1 MSPERPPFLVD
12 RADGVLT
19 FAFNR
24 PEAGNAIPR
33 EAVGDL
39 IALFQSIRGDA
50 SVRAVL
56 VRGEGKNF
64 SAGGDVRN
72 FALSLDQSVEE
83 RRASFA
89 ERLDAVTALVE
100 AYLAIEVP
108 IVAAC
113 QGAVAGAGLM
123 YPLGADYV
131 LADASAAFL
140 FSHQRIGLTPDG
152 GVSLLLPRVVGARRA
167 AELVLTAARLDADEA
182 FRFGIVSRVVDADQ
196 LQEEALKQ
204 ARRFSRGP
212 ASAIRRAKQLLS
224 ASLANPAR
232 VQLEAERD
240 AIVAA
245 VGEPDFEEGV
255 RAFLEKRSP
264 RFA

>member
-1 MSPERPPFLVD
+1 MSPAKPPFLVD

-19 FAFNR
+19 LAFNR

-39 IALFQSIRGDA
+39 TALFQSIRGDA

-196 LQEEALKQ
+196 LQEETLKQ